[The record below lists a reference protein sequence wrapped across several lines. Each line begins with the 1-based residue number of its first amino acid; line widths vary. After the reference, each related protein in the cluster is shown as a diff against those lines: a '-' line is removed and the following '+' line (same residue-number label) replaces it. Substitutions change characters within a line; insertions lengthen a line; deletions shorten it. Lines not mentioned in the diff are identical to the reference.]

1 MKKECDKMPASGEC
15 VNGSLECN
23 EAAWRVCGAASSH
36 GRETK
41 MGEVMHGGQ
50 LPSEC
55 TTIIVGEEQSA
66 DGAKYLCRSSDFDAL
81 MAVNIEVHDDTTSG
95 PSEFVAKDS
104 KFRCPL
110 PKEALG
116 YTALPD
122 YQYPGEWGSVG
133 FNTAGVGMSSTE
145 TIFSSQKALAADPYV
160 EDGLAENCTFN
171 IVLPYVRSARE
182 GAARLGELIER
193 YGSAE
198 GFGIGFIDNKEIWYL
213 ENACGHHW
221 LACRMPKDKYF
232 VTGNQS
238 RFREYDPCDKENFM
252 ASPRLIEFAVAHGLC
267 GDMQHGGK
275 ADEGKTK
282 FDFHE
287 AYSRDEPLDTTYNY
301 PRVWGLQQ
309 MFTPSVKNDVA
320 VNTFPVF
327 AKADSPITLDGL
339 RAAFRFHYD
348 NTAHDPYLHENGKEP
363 YRPVSIFRTT
373 QTHIMQVRTSLPDS
387 IGHIVYVAMG
397 MGDLSVF
404 LPLYQGVKSF
414 PSLYTNV
421 ASGECR
427 DSSAYWRFRKVMTL
441 GMTDYNSFAPI
452 IKSAY
457 RRLETE
463 NDLLQRD
470 MESEY
475 MRVYKDDP
483 QQAQTLLQQFSD
495 KVLSRAI
502 EVADGLVDELF
513 TRLTAKI
520 QEEYLFHGA

>member
-1 MKKECDKMPASGEC
+1 
-15 VNGSLECN
+15 
-23 EAAWRVCGAASSH
+23 
-36 GRETK
+36 
-41 MGEVMHGGQ
+41 
-50 LPSEC
+50 
-55 TTIIVGEEQSA
+55 
-66 DGAKYLCRSSDFDAL
+66 
-81 MAVNIEVHDDTTSG
+81 
-95 PSEFVAKDS
+95 
-104 KFRCPL
+104 
-110 PKEALG
+110 
-116 YTALPD
+116 
-122 YQYPGEWGSVG
+122 
-133 FNTAGVGMSSTE
+133 
-145 TIFSSQKALAADPYV
+145 
-160 EDGLAENCTFN
+160 
-171 IVLPYVRSARE
+171 
-182 GAARLGELIER
+182 
-193 YGSAE
+193 
-198 GFGIGFIDNKEIWYL
+198 
-213 ENACGHHW
+213 
-221 LACRMPKDKYF
+221 
-232 VTGNQS
+232 
-238 RFREYDPCDKENFM
+238 M

-457 RRLETE
+457 RRLEAE

-483 QQAQTLLQQFSD
+483 QQAQTLLQLFSD